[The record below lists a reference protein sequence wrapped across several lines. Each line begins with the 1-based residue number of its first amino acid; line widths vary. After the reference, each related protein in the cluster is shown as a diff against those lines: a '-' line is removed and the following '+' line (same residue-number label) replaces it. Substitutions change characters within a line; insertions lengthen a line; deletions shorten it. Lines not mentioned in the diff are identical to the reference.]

1 MAEKHEGFVR
11 GSEAYLAGVWY
22 VMKDAEARWKK
33 DQERIAKGRLNPW
46 AFLRKVQQAMG
57 YEARRV
63 PYSVMRADLQEFAE
77 TFGVELDHPAAPV
90 SSTNREA
97 QKEFGS

>member
-22 VMKDAEARWKK
+22 VMKDAEARWRK
-33 DQERIAKGRLNPW
+33 DQERIEKGRLNPW

-57 YEARRV
+57 YGPRHV
-63 PYSVMRADLQEFAE
+63 PYSVMRQELIEFAE
-77 TFGVELDHPAAPV
+77 TFGTDQNHPAAPV